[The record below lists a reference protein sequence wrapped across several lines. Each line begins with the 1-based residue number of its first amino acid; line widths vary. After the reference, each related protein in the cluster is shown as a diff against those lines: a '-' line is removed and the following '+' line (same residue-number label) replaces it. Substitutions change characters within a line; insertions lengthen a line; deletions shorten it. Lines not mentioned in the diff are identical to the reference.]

1 VFIFATGVEPDF
13 VIPAVNILFIHQNF
27 PAQFVHVAQAL
38 SAQGHRVVALSI
50 TGRKIAGV
58 EVINYHLKA
67 PNPVSSVGLARDFE
81 TKVARASACMQAM
94 VALQGKGFSPDLIV
108 AHPGWGEAMF
118 CKDVWPQAKLVIFAE
133 FYYSTQGADYNFD
146 KEFQGDS
153 VLARA
158 ALRVKNSVHLH
169 AFEQAD
175 LIYSPT
181 HWQRSQLPAVYQH
194 KAHVMFDGID
204 TDQAKPDPTA
214 QLTLSRQ
221 NIVVRPGDEII
232 TFVNRNLEPYRGFHS
247 FMRALVPILKERPH
261 ARCLIVGRDDVSY
274 GSRPPGGGT
283 WREHMLKEVGPQL
296 PMDRMHFLGGLPY
309 EQYLKV
315 LQVSACHVYLTYPFV
330 LSWSCLEA
338 MSVECPLVASDTQPV
353 REVVSHDKS
362 GVLVDFFDTDQI
374 RQAVVDMLENPKKAR
389 ALGKNARLSVVDQYD
404 LRAKCLQGQIDLILS
419 IVQ

>member
-1 VFIFATGVEPDF
+1 MNV
-13 VIPAVNILFIHQNF
+13 LFIHQNF
-27 PAQFVHVAQAL
+27 PAQFVHVARAL
-38 SAQGHRVVALSI
+38 AAQGHRVAALSI
-50 TGRKIAGV
+50 TGRGFPGV
-58 EVINYHLKA
+58 EVINYRLKS
-67 PNPVSSVGLARDFE
+67 PTPVSCIGLARDFE
-81 TKVARASACMQAM
+81 TKMARASACMQAM
-94 VALQGKGFSPDLIV
+94 VALQAKGFAPELIV

-118 CKDVWPQAKLVIFAE
+118 CKDIWPTAKLVIYAE

-153 VLARA
+153 PLARA

-181 HWQRSQLPAVYQH
+181 QWQRSQLPAVYQH

-204 TDQAKPDPTA
+204 TALAKPDATA
-214 QLTLSRQ
+214 QLTLNRQ
-221 NIVVRPGDEII
+221 NIAVRPGDEII

-247 FMRALVPILKERPH
+247 FMRALVTILKERPN

-274 GSRPPGGGT
+274 GSRPPSGGT
-283 WREHMLKEVGPQL
+283 WREYMLKEVGSQL

-338 MSVECPLVASDTQPV
+338 MSVECPLVASNTQPV
-353 REVVSHDKS
+353 REVVSNDES

-374 RQAVVDMLENPKKAR
+374 RQAVVTMLENPQKAR
-389 ALGKNARLSVVDQYD
+389 TLGRNARLSVVEKYD
-404 LRAKCLQGQIDLILS
+404 LNSKCLQGQIDLILS
-419 IVQ
+419 VV